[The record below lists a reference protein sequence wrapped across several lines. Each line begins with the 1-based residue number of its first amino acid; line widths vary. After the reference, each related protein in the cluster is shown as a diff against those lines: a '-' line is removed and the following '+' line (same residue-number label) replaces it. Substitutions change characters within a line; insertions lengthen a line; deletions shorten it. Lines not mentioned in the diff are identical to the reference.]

1 MTSPGTGRRSP
12 APHSPPAP
20 KRGYARGEPGLDQ
33 VARVMNAINLP
44 DESARAAALAEL
56 SRQRRELAET
66 FVAESLRRARERR
79 HTPVRGVK
87 AA

>member
-1 MTSPGTGRRSP
+1 MTKRS
-12 APHSPPAP
+12 AA
-20 KRGYARGEPGLDQ
+20 KRGYARGEADQ
-33 VARVMNAINLP
+33 VGRVMNALAID

-56 SRQRRELAET
+56 SRQRRELAAT

-79 HTPVRGVK
+79 QKMTPVRGVK

>member
-1 MTSPGTGRRSP
+1 MSKRSQAQTP
-12 APHSPPAP
+12 A
-20 KRGYARGEPGLDQ
+20 KRGYLRGEADQ
-33 VARVMNAINLP
+33 VGRVMNALAID

-56 SRQRRELAET
+56 SRQRRELAAT

-79 HTPVRGVK
+79 LTPPAGVK